1 MPFLN
6 KQPKKQRKYT
16 NDEKRKARQKIY
28 NSSKWKQLRIAKLQQ
43 QPLCEECERIGRIT
57 PAEHVHHV
65 HTFMKANT
73 EIELLALAY
82 DYNNLMS
89 LCAECHNR
97 LHREMKQKKQ

>member
-1 MPFLN
+1 MPFIN
-6 KQPKKQRKYT
+6 KPPKKARKYT

-28 NSSKWKQLRIAKLQQ
+28 NSSKWKALRIAKLQES
-43 QPLCEECERIGRIT
+43 PLCEECQKVDKVT
-57 PAEHVHHV
+57 PAEHVHHIQS
-65 HTFMKANT
+65 FMKCNT

-97 LHREMKQKKQ
+97 LHREMKKN

>member
-1 MPFLN
+1 MPFIN
-6 KQPKKQRKYT
+6 KPPKKARKYT

-57 PAEHVHHV
+57 PAEHVHHSKS
-65 HTFMKANT
+65 FMKANT
-73 EIELLALAY
+73 EIELLDLAY
-82 DYNNLMS
+82 NYSNLMS

>member
-6 KQPKKQRKYT
+6 KPPKKARKYT

-28 NSSKWKQLRIAKLQQ
+28 NSAKWKALRIAKLQQ

-65 HTFMKANT
+65 HTFMRATN
-73 EIELLALAY
+73 EIELLELAY
-82 DYNNLMS
+82 DYSNLMS

-97 LHREMKQKKQ
+97 LHREMKKKQ